1 VKWSAKV
8 GDFHYKKAKIY
19 ILDRNKFIPFL
30 KEQKW
35 LSDFYL
41 IAIFYNIA

>member
-8 GDFHYKKAKIY
+8 GDFHYKKAKTK
-19 ILDRNKFIPFL
+19 LQNGNKFIQFL
-30 KEQKW
+30 NYQKW

-41 IAIFYNIA
+41 IAIFKNIA